1 MRVVLDTNALVSGL
15 LNPDG
20 APGRVVDLIL
30 GGHHRVLYD
39 DRILAEYMDVLA
51 RPSLK
56 ISDDLAKAVVGY
68 FRLSGDRVTAV
79 PLLEDALP
87 DQDDLPFLE
96 VAISGE
102 ADALVTGNARHFPA
116 QIKRGVKIESP
127 AAFLAQTT

>member
-1 MRVVLDTNALVSGL
+1 MDTNALVSGL